1 MALFS
6 RGHCAVSRTYW
17 LLKSEPDT
25 WSWDQQV
32 AKGKTGEPW
41 SGVRN
46 FQARNFLRAM
56 KKGDRGF
63 FYHSNIQR
71 AIVGTVEIVREAY
84 PDHTAGDGDWSM
96 VDVVALEA
104 LKTPVTLLMAK
115 ADPSLSKMVL
125 VNNTRLSVQPV
136 TVEEWRRVCQLGGL
150 GTRS

>member
-1 MALFS
+1 MS
-6 RGHCAVSRTYW
+6 RGYW

-25 WSWDQQV
+25 WSWAQQV

-46 FQARNFLRAM
+46 YQARNFLRAM

-63 FYHSNIQR
+63 FYHSNIER
-71 AIVGTVEIVREAY
+71 AIVGTVEIAREAY
-84 PDHTAGDGDWSM
+84 PDHTAEDGDWSM

-104 LKTPVTLLMAK
+104 LKTPVTLVMAK
-115 ADPSLSKMVL
+115 ADPALSKMVL

-136 TVEEWRRVCQLGGL
+136 TADEWRYICQLGGVK
-150 GTRS
+150 GK

>member
-1 MALFS
+1 MS
-6 RGHCAVSRTYW
+6 RGYW

-25 WSWDQQV
+25 WSWAQQV

-46 FQARNFLRAM
+46 YQARNFLRAM

-63 FYHSNIQR
+63 FYHSNIER
-71 AIVGTVEIVREAY
+71 AIVGTVEIACEAY
-84 PDHTAGDGDWSM
+84 PDHTAEDGDWSM

-104 LKTPVTLLMAK
+104 LKTPVTLVMAK
-115 ADPSLSKMVL
+115 ADPALSKMVL

-136 TVEEWRRVCQLGGL
+136 TADEWRHICQLGGVK
-150 GTRS
+150 GK

>member
-1 MALFS
+1 MS
-6 RGHCAVSRTYW
+6 RNYW

-25 WSWDQQV
+25 WSWEQQI
-32 AKGKTGEPW
+32 ARGQKGEPW

-84 PDHTAGDGDWSM
+84 PDHTAEAGDWSM
-96 VDVVALEA
+96 VDVVALDA
-104 LKTPVTLLMAK
+104 LKTPVTLVMAK
-115 ADPSLSKMVL
+115 ADPALSKMVL

-136 TVEEWRRVCQLGGL
+136 TADEWRRVCALGGL
-150 GTRS
+150 KARA

>member
-1 MALFS
+1 MS
-6 RGHCAVSRTYW
+6 RGYW

-25 WSWDQQV
+25 WSWNQQV

-56 KKGDRGF
+56 KRGDRGF
-63 FYHSNIQR
+63 FYHSNIDR

-84 PDHTAGDGDWSM
+84 PDHTAEDGDWSM

-104 LKTPVTLLMAK
+104 LKTPVTLVMAK
-115 ADPSLSKMVL
+115 ADPALSRMVL

-136 TVEEWRRVCQLGGL
+136 TADEWRHICVLGGL
-150 GTRS
+150 KARA

>member
-1 MALFS
+1 MS
-6 RGHCAVSRTYW
+6 RSYW

-25 WSWDQQV
+25 WSWEQQI
-32 AKGKTGEPW
+32 ARGEKGEPW

-46 FQARNFLRAM
+46 FQARNYLRAM

-84 PDHTAGDGDWSM
+84 PDPTAEAGDWSV
-96 VDVVALEA
+96 VDVVARDT
-104 LKTPVTLLMAK
+104 LKTPVTLVMAK
-115 ADPSLSKMVL
+115 SDPLLATMVL

-136 TVEEWRRVCQLGGL
+136 TAEEWQRICHLGGVKV
-150 GTRS
+150 R

>member
-1 MALFS
+1 MS
-6 RGHCAVSRTYW
+6 RGYW

-25 WSWDQQV
+25 WSWSQQV
-32 AKGKTGEPW
+32 EKGKTGEPW

-56 KKGDRGF
+56 KRGDRGF
-63 FYHSNIQR
+63 FYHSNVDR

-84 PDHTAGDGDWSM
+84 PDHTAEAGDWSM

-104 LKTPVTLLMAK
+104 LKTPVTLVMAK
-115 ADPSLSKMVL
+115 ADPALSKMVL

-136 TVEEWRRVCQLGGL
+136 TADEWRHICVLGGL
-150 GTRS
+150 KARA